1 MKPLQ
6 KLVSVV
12 MGIIVVGGCYAGT
25 QYGANLW
32 ILLPSI
38 ISIYLLCLII
48 VLFGSPI
55 VLFIVSLLIS
65 SGVIT
70 LFTLDAQTALWAL
83 SLGLTLSIFQYVFW
97 IRVSKNE

>member
-25 QYGANLW
+25 LYGANLW
-32 ILLPSI
+32 ILLTSI
-38 ISIYLLCLII
+38 ISIYLLGLII

-55 VLFIVSLLIS
+55 VLFTVSLLIS
-65 SGVIT
+65 AGLVAV
-70 LFTLDAQTALWAL
+70 FALDPQTALWAL
-83 SLGLTLSIFQYVFW
+83 SLGLTLITLQYLFW
-97 IRVSKNE
+97 IKVPKNE

>member
-1 MKPLQ
+1 MKLLQ

-12 MGIIVVGGCYAGT
+12 MGIILVGGCYAGT
-25 QYGANLW
+25 LYGANLW
-32 ILLPSI
+32 ILLPSL
-38 ISIYLLCLII
+38 ISIYLLAVITI
-48 VLFGSPI
+48 LFGSPI

-83 SLGLTLSIFQYVFW
+83 SLGLTLTILQYVFW

>member
-1 MKPLQ
+1 MKLLQ

-12 MGIIVVGGCYAGT
+12 MGIILVGGCYAGT
-25 QYGANLW
+25 LYGANLW
-32 ILLPSI
+32 ILLPSL
-38 ISIYLLCLII
+38 ISIYLLAVITI
-48 VLFGSPI
+48 LFGSPI

-83 SLGLTLSIFQYVFW
+83 SLGLTLSILQYVFW